1 MHLCTYAL
9 WTFRFFKI
17 EGDDWGY
24 EKWIT
29 VVISGNYTIII
40 PYIIYIIYNIYN
52 IKLLSQKNEKHR
64 CPKCISA

>member
-9 WTFRFFKI
+9 WTFRFFNI

-29 VVISGNYTIII
+29 
-40 PYIIYIIYNIYN
+40 
-52 IKLLSQKNEKHR
+52 E
-64 CPKCISA
+64 

>member
-1 MHLCTYAL
+1 MHFGHLGFSKL
-9 WTFRFFKI
+9 KVMI
-17 EGDDWGY
+17 GDMKMDY
-24 EKWIT
+24 R